1 MTQHSIKFRYPIFL
15 EGYSFLLFAKNIGK
29 NISKHLS
36 DKCSQN
42 LLALA
47 KQSSTDPLKTSSERV
62 IQTKVGEN
70 GDFIWNNL
78 DKNWT
83 KLGLK

>member
-1 MTQHSIKFRYPIFL
+1 M
-15 EGYSFLLFAKNIGK
+15 LFAKNIGK

-70 GDFIWNNL
+70 GDFI
-78 DKNWT
+78 
-83 KLGLK
+83 

>member
-1 MTQHSIKFRYPIFL
+1 M
-15 EGYSFLLFAKNIGK
+15 
-29 NISKHLS
+29 S